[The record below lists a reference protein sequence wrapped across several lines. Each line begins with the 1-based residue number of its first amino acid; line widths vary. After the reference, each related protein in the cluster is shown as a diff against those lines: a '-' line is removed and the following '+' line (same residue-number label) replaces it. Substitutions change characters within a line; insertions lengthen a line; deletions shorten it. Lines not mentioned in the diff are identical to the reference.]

1 MDRGPDF
8 ENMNEIKRLEN
19 GGDDS
24 PTRGLQHVEGTP
36 DGRPLKYDK
45 KTGVL
50 LSPQPTDDPNDPLNW
65 PTWLKWLIL
74 CQVSFAAAQT
84 PFCSAIIIPAF
95 KDFSL
100 DYGITLNKA
109 ASFVSV
115 AVMLN
120 AWGPLLMQ
128 PLSSVYGRRPL
139 YIITFIIATV
149 SSIGGAFCTDYN
161 SQAACRALN
170 GFGLGSAVSIGGS
183 TVTDLFFQSMCLW
196 LGLRQLTY
204 SR

>member
-1 MDRGPDF
+1 MRSSP
-8 ENMNEIKRLEN
+8 EIESMNEAKRLEN
-19 GGDDS
+19 GGDVYTGQDM
-24 PTRGLQHVEGTP
+24 QHVETTP

-65 PTWLKWLIL
+65 PAWLKWLIL

-84 PFCSAIIIPAF
+84 PFCAAIVIPAF
-95 KDFSL
+95 KDFSR

-139 YIITFIIATV
+139 YIITFLIATV

-183 TVTDLFFQSMCLW
+183 TVTDLFFQSMRL
-196 LGLRQLTY
+196 LLP
-204 SR
+204 S